1 MSARRGDKRV
11 VPLIGENAAAIVIRN
26 GVAGRYGN
34 VADEGVAAVV
44 AQWSVGVVDNGLYR
58 IAPGSSIGMPDN
70 GAGGRM
76 AVAEIPVE
84 VCLVGVAIGVEQDFV
99 SKAE

>member
-1 MSARRGDKRV
+1 
-11 VPLIGENAAAIVIRN
+11 
-26 GVAGRYGN
+26 
-34 VADEGVAAVV
+34 
-44 AQWSVGVVDNGLYR
+44 
-58 IAPGSSIGMPDN
+58 MPDN